1 MCLGK
6 QLKKNVNCCK
16 FNSMS
21 LPLVSVIVPTLN
33 HENYIKDS
41 IESIL
46 VQTYKHIEI
55 IVGDDCSSDS
65 TLQILQ
71 NFKSESKI
79 KLFSH
84 QNQLGPSGN
93 TNFLLDQCMGEY
105 ICLMSG
111 DDLLYPEC
119 IQTKITSALS
129 NPDICMVFDAN
140 DRIDKFNNLIPH
152 TYFKNLDAHIGKLEN
167 FLNNGTYVYILGT
180 LLKSTSVGKLR
191 LPDVIAGEFHLI
203 HKILEQDDN
212 NVFAFIKEPLA
223 AWRKLE
229 NSMSTLRSAECY
241 FASLYAELYLYK
253 NYPSFRRNIL
263 HRILNTLKIIVE
275 SLNFN
280 SVIIKVIRKILTKF
294 NGKPLNYSIFLLF
307 YFHKKLLK
315 IIFN

>member
-1 MCLGK
+1 MG
-6 QLKKNVNCCK
+6 
-16 FNSMS
+16 
-21 LPLVSVIVPTLN
+21 LPLVSVIVTTLN
-33 HENYIKDS
+33 HENYIKGS

-46 VQTYKHIEI
+46 SQTYKNIEI

-65 TLQILQ
+65 TSQILQ

-79 KLFSH
+79 RIFNH
-84 QNQLGPSGN
+84 QDRLGPSGN

-140 DRIDKFNNLIPH
+140 DQIDKFNNLIPH
-152 TYFKNLDAHIGKLEN
+152 AYFKHLNGHTGKLEN
-167 FLNNGTYVYILGT
+167 FLINGTYVYILGT
-180 LLKSTSVGKLR
+180 LLKSTSVGVLR
-191 LPDVIAGEFHLI
+191 YPEVIAGEFHLI

-212 NVFAFIKEPLA
+212 NVFVFIKEPLA

-229 NSMSTLRSAECY
+229 NSMSTLSSAECY
-241 FASLYAELYLYK
+241 FGSLYAELYLYK
-253 NYPSFRRNIL
+253 NYPSFKRNIL
-263 HRILNTLKIIVE
+263 LRILNTLKIIDE

-294 NGKPLNYSIFLLF
+294 NGKLLNYAIFLLF

-315 IIFN
+315 TIFN

>member
-1 MCLGK
+1 M
-6 QLKKNVNCCK
+6 NCS
-16 FNSMS
+16 NLNTVG
-21 LPLVSVIVPTLN
+21 LPLVSVVVTTLN
-33 HENYIKDS
+33 HENYIKGS

-46 VQTYKHIEI
+46 SQTYKNIEI

-65 TLQILQ
+65 TSQILQ

-79 KLFSH
+79 KVFNH
-84 QNQLGPSGN
+84 QNRLGPSGN
-93 TNFLLDQCMGEY
+93 TNFLLEKCMGEY

-119 IQTKITSALS
+119 IQTKINIALS

-140 DRIDKFNNLIPH
+140 DRIDKFNKLIPH
-152 TYFKNLDAHIGKLEN
+152 TYFKNLNGHTGKLED
-167 FLNNGTYVYILGT
+167 FLINGTYVYILGT
-180 LLKSTSVGKLR
+180 LLKSTSVAALR
-191 LPDVIAGEFHLI
+191 YPDVIAGEFHLL

-212 NVFAFIKEPLA
+212 NVFVFIKEPLA

-241 FASLYAELYLYK
+241 FGSLYSELYLYQ
-253 NYPSFRRNIL
+253 NHPSFREKIL
-263 HRILNTLKIIVE
+263 HRILNTLKIIDE

-315 IIFN
+315 TIFN